1 MARAHTQFGF
11 HMAGAQKHTI
21 WGSHNQGTNNLGL
34 TWPGLTNAQFGA
46 HMAGAHKHTIWGSH
60 GLGSQTHNLGLTWLG
75 LTHNLG
81 PHGRGSH
88 TQRHNFELTWPGL
101 THTQFG
107 AHISQ
112 SQSKFI
118 LVLFF

>member
-46 HMAGAHKHTIWGSH
+46 QMAGAHKHTIWGS
-60 GLGSQTHNLGLTWLG
+60 LGWGSHTIWGS
-75 LTHNLG
+75 
-81 PHGRGSH
+81 HGRGSH
-88 TQRHNFELTWPGL
+88 THNFELTWPGL

-118 LVLFF
+118 LVLFLLKY

>member
-46 HMAGAHKHTIWGSH
+46 HMAGAHKHTFWGSH
-60 GLGSQTHNLGLTWLG
+60 GLGSQTHNLGLTWL
-75 LTHNLG
+75 
-81 PHGRGSH
+81 
-88 TQRHNFELTWPGL
+88 GL